1 MKVISVE
8 YLKCTMKFSLWEI
21 GNNDALAFGSFDGI
35 GSDNCIYNIIYK
47 NEKISENVVLNN
59 YDDIVSYL
67 VDSLIQLD
75 FIYSIV
81 DIKGIGHK
89 LSRIYNHFSNYIVF
103 SNDSLSK
110 LKPLDDTGLNYE
122 TLGVQSFLKVFP
134 ESLNV
139 GFFDYGFF
147 NTLDMSHFLFSIPF
161 QWYEKYGIRKYGID
175 GITHNYIS
183 NQVHELLHADSFKL
197 VSCSLD
203 VSNSICSIN
212 DGKAIDISSGFLDS
226 SGIISSTG
234 SGIIDPAIIP
244 FIMECEGK
252 NAGEILDDL
261 NNSSGLLGISE
272 LSDDIKIILD
282 SSEDNE
288 KASLA
293 LDKYILDIVAE
304 IAKAYVLLE
313 GIDVLVFTSFVG
325 ENFISIRR
333 KICEK
338 LSCFG
343 VKIDLDL
350 NSVCGKIQRISSD
363 DSKILVY
370 VIPTIDSQ
378 IISNHVFNMING

>member
-8 YLKCTMKFSLWEI
+8 YLKCTMKFLLWEN
-21 GNNDALAFGSFDGI
+21 GNNDALAFGSFEGI
-35 GSDNCIYNIIYK
+35 GSDNCIYTIIYK

-147 NTLDMSHFLFSIPF
+147 NTLDMSHYLFSIPF

-234 SGIIDPAIIP
+234 SGKIDPAIIP

-282 SSEDNE
+282 STEDNE

-370 VIPTIDSQ
+370 VIPATDSQ
-378 IISNHVFNMING
+378 IISNHVFNMINR

>member
-8 YLKCTMKFSLWEI
+8 YLKCTMKFLLWEN
-21 GNNDALAFGSFDGI
+21 GNNDALAFGSFEGI
-35 GSDNCIYNIIYK
+35 GSDNCIYTIIYK

-67 VDSLIQLD
+67 IDSLIQLD

-89 LSRIYNHFSNYIVF
+89 LSHIYNQFSDHIVF

-110 LKPLDDTGLNYE
+110 LKSLDDAGLNDE
-122 TLGVQSFLKVFP
+122 LLGVQSFFKMFP

-161 QWYEKYGIRKYGID
+161 QWYEKYGIRKYGIG
-175 GITHNYIS
+175 GITHNYTS
-183 NQVHELLHADSFKL
+183 NQVKELLHTDSFKL

-203 VSNSICSIN
+203 VSNSICSVS
-212 DGKAIDISSGFLDS
+212 DGKAVDISSGFLDS
-226 SGIISSTG
+226 SGIISCTG
-234 SGIIDPAIIP
+234 SGKIDPAIIP

-261 NNSSGLLGISE
+261 NNSSGILGISE
-272 LSDDIKIILD
+272 LSDDIKVILD
-282 SSEDNE
+282 SAEDNE
-288 KASLA
+288 KSNLA
-293 LDKYILDIVAE
+293 LDKYILDIVNE

-343 VKIDLDL
+343 VKIDLDS

-370 VIPTIDSQ
+370 VIPATDSQ
-378 IISNHVFNMING
+378 IISNHVFNMINR

>member
-234 SGIIDPAIIP
+234 SGKIDPAIIP

-282 SSEDNE
+282 STEDNE

>member
-8 YLKCTMKFSLWEI
+8 YLKCTMKFLLWEN
-21 GNNDALAFGSFDGI
+21 GNNDALAFGSFEGI
-35 GSDNCIYNIIYK
+35 GSDNCIYTIIYK

-122 TLGVQSFLKVFP
+122 TLGVQSFFKMFP

-147 NTLDMSHFLFSIPF
+147 NTLDMSHYLFSIPF

-234 SGIIDPAIIP
+234 SGKIDPAIIP

-282 SSEDNE
+282 STEDNE

-378 IISNHVFNMING
+378 IISNHVFNMINR

>member
-21 GNNDALAFGSFDGI
+21 GNNDALAFDSFDGI

-234 SGIIDPAIIP
+234 SGKIDPAIIP

-282 SSEDNE
+282 STEDNE

>member
-234 SGIIDPAIIP
+234 SGKIDPAIIP

-293 LDKYILDIVAE
+293 LDKYILDIVDE